1 MYANLKRLK
10 ALRGMDAARDRIE
23 KAWTWGLIT
32 DEEFRELMEMDAA
45 VEPVVE

>member
-10 ALRGMDAARDRIE
+10 QLRGLDAARDRIE

-32 DEEFRELMEMDAA
+32 DEQFRELMELDDMT
-45 VEPVVE
+45 ETVVG

>member
-10 ALRGMDAARDRIE
+10 QLRGLDAARDRIE

-32 DEEFRELMEMDAA
+32 DEQFRELMGLDDMTET
-45 VEPVVE
+45 VVR

>member
-10 ALRGMDAARDRIE
+10 QLRGLDAARDRTE

-32 DEEFRELMEMDAA
+32 DEQFRELMELDEA
-45 VEPVVE
+45 VETDVE

>member
-10 ALRGMDAARDRIE
+10 QLRGLDAARDRIE

-32 DEEFRELMEMDAA
+32 DGQFRELMGLDDMTET
-45 VEPVVE
+45 VVG

>member
-10 ALRGMDAARDRIE
+10 QMRGLDAARDRIE

-32 DEEFRELMEMDAA
+32 DEQFRELMELDDMT
-45 VEPVVE
+45 ETVVG

>member
-10 ALRGMDAARDRIE
+10 QLRGLDAARDRIE

-32 DEEFRELMEMDAA
+32 DEQFRDLMDLDDMTET
-45 VEPVVE
+45 VVG

>member
-10 ALRGMDAARDRIE
+10 ALRGLDAARDRIE

-32 DEEFRELMEMDAA
+32 DEQFRELMELDDTET
-45 VEPVVE
+45 VIE

>member
-10 ALRGMDAARDRIE
+10 QLRGLDAARDRIE

-32 DEEFRELMEMDAA
+32 DEQFRELMELDDMT
-45 VEPVVE
+45 ETVVE